1 MTSTL
6 RLQKKFVTKEERMLT
21 SMFDFEIDEAAL
33 SKQSCSSKRSMT
45 MVEKWKNLEQLL
57 RYLVIDALDEL
68 I

>member
-1 MTSTL
+1 MTSKL
-6 RLQKKFVTKEERMLT
+6 RLQKKFVTKEERKLT

>member
-57 RYLVIDALDEL
+57 RYLVIDVLDEL

>member
-1 MTSTL
+1 MTSKL

-57 RYLVIDALDEL
+57 RYLVIDVLDEL

>member
-21 SMFDFEIDEAAL
+21 SIFDFEIDEAAL
-33 SKQSCSSKRSMT
+33 SKQSCSSKLSMT

-57 RYLVIDALDEL
+57 RYLVIDVLDEL

>member
-1 MTSTL
+1 MTSKL
-6 RLQKKFVTKEERMLT
+6 RLQKKFVTKEERKLT

-57 RYLVIDALDEL
+57 RYLVIDVLDEL